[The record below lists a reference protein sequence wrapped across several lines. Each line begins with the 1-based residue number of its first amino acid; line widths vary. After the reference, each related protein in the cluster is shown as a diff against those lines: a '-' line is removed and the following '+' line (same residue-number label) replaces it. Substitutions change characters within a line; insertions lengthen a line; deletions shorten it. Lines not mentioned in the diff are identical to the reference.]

1 MKRYGAH
8 APESRLKTTMTKTVL
23 IIEEQIKRYREPFYN
38 RLHAAL
44 AREAVQLRVAY
55 SAPYASE
62 AQKHDNCDLPSTYAV
77 KVKCYRLFRS
87 RVLFQFAFRDALAA
101 DLIIVDHANRFLLN
115 HLLLPLSLLRLKRV
129 AFWGLGE
136 NLQEDR
142 SRFSEWHKEH
152 TLNWVTWWF
161 AYTEGTARYL
171 EQHGVPAFKIT
182 PVQNSVDTRGIQN
195 CAKNMSPNAKAALR
209 ARMGIGPAAPIGIF
223 VGMLHK
229 VKSVPFL
236 IEAGDRI
243 RQGVRDFHL
252 IVAGGGPDEDEL
264 KRISAHRSWIHFVG
278 PKFGN
283 PKAQLLAIADLLL
296 LPGRAGLA
304 VLDGFAAALPIV
316 ATRLPI
322 HGPEMEYL
330 EDGANGML
338 TAPNPST
345 YADGIASLLSNPER
359 LRALRQGAA
368 ASAQKYSI
376 EAMVENFRR
385 GILQCL
391 IQPRRQSGRL
401 KERGKQIQCCNAPDD
416 FRENVRVGST
426 AAEKS

>member
-1 MKRYGAH
+1 
-8 APESRLKTTMTKTVL
+8 MTKTVL

-38 RLHAAL
+38 RLRAAL

-55 SAPYASE
+55 SVPASSE
-62 AQKHDNCDLPSTYAV
+62 ELKRDNCDLPSTYAV
-77 KVKCYRLFRS
+77 KAKSYRLLRS
-87 RVLFQFAFRDALAA
+87 RLLFQLAFREALAA

-115 HLLLPLSLLRLKRV
+115 HLLLPLSFLRLKRV

-142 SRFSEWHKEH
+142 SRFSEWHKER

-171 EQHGVPAFKIT
+171 EQHGVPASKIT
-182 PVQNSVDTRGIQN
+182 AVQNSIDTRGIQI

-209 ARMGIGPAAPIGIF
+209 STLGIGPAAPLGIF

-229 VKSVPFL
+229 VKSIPFL

-243 RQGVRDFHL
+243 RRSVRDFHL
-252 IVAGGGPDEDEL
+252 IVAGGGPDENEL
-264 KRISAHRSWIHFVG
+264 KRACAHRSWIHFVG

-283 PKAQLLAIADLLL
+283 PKAQLLAIADFLL

-322 HGPEMEYL
+322 HGPEIEYL
-330 EDGANGML
+330 EDGANGLL
-338 TAPNPST
+338 TAPNPSA
-345 YADGIASLLSNPER
+345 YADAIASLLSNPER

-368 ASAQKYSI
+368 ASAEKYSI

-391 IQPRRQSGRL
+391 AQPRWQFARL
-401 KERGKQIQCCNAPDD
+401 KERGKQTQPCNAQDD
-416 FRENVRVGST
+416 FRGNVRVGRA